1 MKDSKNIKWIGLA
14 KVGTP
19 TDSDVLGGAKQGFT
33 NVVGFA
39 KTKSDFRNKTKN
51 YLQSIQLKLIRLE
64 DAEPLI
70 ERLRKH
76 EVARDILKTAND
88 VSPYSNSISL
98 STVHTY

>member
-1 MKDSKNIKWIGLA
+1 MLIFYMKDSKNIKWIGLA

-51 YLQSIQLKLIRLE
+51 YRYIRLGRTNFE
-64 DAEPLI
+64 S
-70 ERLRKH
+70 
-76 EVARDILKTAND
+76 ILTFSD
-88 VSPYSNSISL
+88 RSQPSL
-98 STVHTY
+98 Q